1 MQNTDRLCMGCMNDN
16 GGEQVCPICGYDEQ
30 SLHPDSALP
39 PRSWLGGDR
48 YLVGKVLDTNGE
60 GVTYLGWDNENDS
73 IVWIRE
79 YFPAGLCERTPEG
92 AVRKLE
98 GSEFPFEEGMLAF
111 LELNNAIARLRELP
125 ALLPVVDIF
134 EAGGTAYCVEQAASG
149 ITLREFLLRN
159 GGTLK
164 WEQARPLFLPLLSAL
179 KALHNAGI
187 VHRGISPDTL
197 LVGRDGK
204 IRLKDFLIPAA
215 RTARSDM
222 TAQLYPGFAAIEQ
235 YGFDGQPGPW
245 TDVYGFAATLFR
257 VLVGNPPP
265 EATERVTDDHMTI
278 PAKVA
283 QTLPPYVLTAL
294 ANALQILPEDR
305 TQSMDE
311 MREDL
316 VPAADARRG
325 KEGDRKKKSGGNKR
339 YGVIAA
345 LVTTGVIVVAL
356 AVLAMTVFRD
366 DLFPKKNNGGLGL
379 PSMSSVAGA
388 GSDESSEKLYS
399 IPNIVGQTFAQLTSN
414 MEYKDVYEFE
424 IISESYNDSQ
434 PRGAVYEQSPAEGTT
449 VTKGAKIQ
457 VRISLGPSQVTI
469 PKLVGMTRE
478 AAYIELLEMGF
489 MPGAVQF
496 YEKYDATK
504 PANTVIEVDPGEGAQ
519 VNPEA
524 AIHIFVNS
532 FTATSS
538 EPPTTTTS
546 RPVVVQPPTTE
557 PPTTTYKP
565 DTTTSKPNTTTS
577 NNTTTSKPDT
587 TTSHTSTSSE
597 PEDE

>member
-16 GGEQVCPICGYDEQ
+16 GGEQLCPICGYDEQ
-30 SLHPDSALP
+30 SPQPENALP
-39 PRSWLGGDR
+39 ARSWMGDGR
-48 YLVGKVLDTNGE
+48 YLVGKVIEQNGE
-60 GVTYLGWDNENDS
+60 GITYLGWDNDS
-73 IVWIRE
+73 DTIVWIRE
-79 YFPAGLCERTPEG
+79 YFPAGLCERLTDG
-92 AVRKLE
+92 AVRVLL
-98 GSEFPFEEGMLAF
+98 GSEAAFEEGKTAF
-111 LELNNAIARLRELP
+111 LTLNQTLARLRELP
-125 ALLPVVDIF
+125 CLLPVVDIF
-134 EAGGTAYCVEQAASG
+134 EGAGTVYCVKQAVSG

-179 KALHNAGI
+179 KTLHNAGV

-222 TAQLYPGFAAIEQ
+222 SAQLYPGFAAIEQ

-283 QTLPPYVLTAL
+283 QNLPHHVLTAL

-311 MREDL
+311 LRDDL
-316 VPAADARRG
+316 VPAADAGRG
-325 KEGDRKKKSGGNKR
+325 RDGKKKGSGSKR

-345 LVTTGVIVVAL
+345 LATAGVIVVVM

-366 DLFPKKNNGGLGL
+366 DLFPSRNTSGGLQP
-379 PSMSSVAGA
+379 PSMSSVG
-388 GSDESSEKLYS
+388 GGTPDESSEKLYS
-399 IPNIVGQTFAQLTSN
+399 VPNITGQTFAQLTGN
-414 MEYKDVYEFE
+414 MEYQDIYEFE

-449 VTKGAKIQ
+449 VTKGTKIQ
-457 VRISLGPSQVTI
+457 VRISLGPAAVAM

-496 YEKYDATK
+496 YEKYDASK
-504 PANTVIEVDPGEGAQ
+504 PANTVVEVDPAEGTQ
-519 VNPEA
+519 ISPESGVKV
-524 AIHIFVNS
+524 FVNS
-532 FTATSS
+532 FVDVSS
-538 EPPTTTTS
+538 EPPVTTS
-546 RPVVVQPPTTE
+546 RPIVVTEPPATTNPATTRPSTTTE
-557 PPTTTYKP
+557 PATTTTRP
-565 DTTTSKPNTTTS
+565 STTTTRPS
-577 NNTTTSKPDT
+577 
-587 TTSHTSTSSE
+587 STSE
-597 PEDE
+597 PEEE

>member
-16 GGEQVCPICGYDEQ
+16 GGEQICAICGYDEQ
-30 SLHPDSALP
+30 SPQPEAALP
-39 PRSWLGGDR
+39 ARSWIGEGR
-48 YLVGKVLDTNGE
+48 YLVGKVIEQNGE
-60 GVTYLGWDNENDS
+60 GITYLGWDNDS
-73 IVWIRE
+73 DTIVWIRE
-79 YFPAGLCERTPEG
+79 YFPAGLCERLADGTTR
-92 AVRKLE
+92 VLM
-98 GSEFPFEEGMLAF
+98 GSEAAFEEGKTAF
-111 LELNNAIARLRELP
+111 LTLNQTLARLRELP
-125 ALLPVVDIF
+125 CLLPVVDIF
-134 EAGGTAYCVEQAASG
+134 EGAGTVYCVKQAVSG

-159 GGTLK
+159 GGTLR

-179 KALHNAGI
+179 KALHNAGV

-283 QTLPPYVLTAL
+283 QTLPHHVLTAL

-311 MREDL
+311 LREDL
-316 VPAADARRG
+316 VPAADAGRG
-325 KEGDRKKKSGGNKR
+325 RDGKKKKSGSKR

-345 LVTTGVIVVAL
+345 LATAGVIVVVL

-366 DLFPKKNNGGLGL
+366 DLFPGSGTSGGLQP
-379 PSMSSVAGA
+379 PSMSSVG
-388 GSDESSEKLYS
+388 GGTPDESSEKLYS
-399 IPNIVGQTFAQLTSN
+399 VPNIVGQTFAQLTGN
-414 MEYKDVYEFE
+414 MEYQDIYEFE

-457 VRISLGPSQVTI
+457 VRISLGPATVAL

-496 YEKYDATK
+496 YEKYDASK
-504 PANTVIEVDPGEGAQ
+504 PANTVVEVDPGEGTQ
-519 VNPEA
+519 ISPEA
-524 AIHIFVNS
+524 GVKVFVNS
-532 FTATSS
+532 FVNVSS
-538 EPPTTTTS
+538 EPSTTTT
-546 RPVVVQPPTTE
+546 RPIVVTE
-557 PPTTTYKP
+557 PPTTTEP
-565 DTTTSKPNTTTS
+565 STTTRPATTTEPS
-577 NNTTTSKPDT
+577 TTTTKPST
-587 TTSHTSTSSE
+587 TTTRPSSTSE
-597 PEDE
+597 PEEE

>member
-16 GGEQVCPICGYDEQ
+16 GGERLCPICGYDGQKPQPEN
-30 SLHPDSALP
+30 ALP
-39 PRSWLGGDR
+39 TRSWIGEGR
-48 YLVGKVLDTNGE
+48 YLMGKVMEQNGE
-60 GVTYLGWDNENDS
+60 GITYLGWDNTSDT

-79 YFPAGLCERTPEG
+79 YFPAGLCERLNSG
-92 AVRKLE
+92 GVRPLL
-98 GSEFPFEEGMLAF
+98 GSEEAFQEGKATF
-111 LELNNAIARLRELP
+111 LKLNQALSRLRELP
-125 ALLPVVDIF
+125 CLLPVTDLF
-134 EAGGTAYCVEQAASG
+134 EGSGTVYCVKQAASG

-179 KALHNAGI
+179 KALHNAGV

-278 PAKVA
+278 PAAVA
-283 QTLPPYVLTAL
+283 QTLPRHVLSAL

-311 MREDL
+311 LREDL
-316 VPAADARRG
+316 VPSADAGRDG
-325 KEGDRKKKSGGNKR
+325 KKKKPGGKR
-339 YGVIAA
+339 YGLIAA
-345 LVTTGVIVVAL
+345 LTTAGVIVVVL
-356 AVLAMTVFRD
+356 TVLAMTVFRD
-366 DLFPKKNNGGLGL
+366 DLFPTHGTSSGLQP
-379 PSMSSVAGA
+379 PSMGSAGNA
-388 GSDESSEKLYS
+388 MPDESSEKLYS
-399 IPNIVGQTFAQLTSN
+399 VPNILGQTFAQLTGN
-414 MEYKDVYEFE
+414 IEYQDIYEFE
-424 IISESYNDSQ
+424 IVSESYNDTQ

-449 VTKGAKIQ
+449 VSKGTKIQ
-457 VRISLGPSQVTI
+457 VRISLGPSVVAL
-469 PKLVGMTRE
+469 PPLVGLTRE
-478 AAYIELLEMGF
+478 AAYIQLLEMGF

-496 YEKYDATK
+496 YEKYDASK
-504 PANTVIEVDPGEGAQ
+504 PANTVVEVDPGEGTQ
-519 VNPEA
+519 LNPESGVKL
-524 AIHIFVNS
+524 FVNS
-532 FTATSS
+532 FVAPPSQPETTTTSRS
-538 EPPTTTTS
+538 IVVTEPPTTTT
-546 RPVVVQPPTTE
+546 E
-557 PPTTTYKP
+557 PATTTKP
-565 DTTTSKPNTTTS
+565 STTTTKPSTTT
-577 NNTTTSKPDT
+577 TKPST
-587 TTSHTSTSSE
+587 TTSHSSSSSE
-597 PEDE
+597 PEEE